1 MNRDLAAEFDRDGFV
16 IVPHLFSRAE
26 MAQTKAA
33 IASVLCETGDHGGV
47 FVGLSARDEVC
58 RALHRDPR
66 ILDILAT
73 IWAPDI
79 EFLSD
84 KIVYKSARTDYASPW
99 HQDWPYWHGAHK
111 ISVWLALDDATI
123 QNGCM
128 KLLPGSHRHVETH
141 DAGPTVAGTF
151 GNSVRP
157 ETVEEAQA
165 VTAAVEA
172 GGAVFFHDLAL
183 HASHPNASGA
193 DRWAWIG
200 TYRDAKADD
209 LEYDWA
215 VARATV
221 RGSR

>member
-1 MNRDLAAEFDRDGFV
+1 MNRDLAAEFERDGFV
-16 IVPHLFSRAE
+16 IVPHLFTRAE
-26 MAQTKAA
+26 MAPIKEA
-33 IASVLCETGDHGGV
+33 IADVLRDTGDHGGV
-47 FVGLSARDEVC
+47 FVGLSARDAAC
-58 RALHRDPR
+58 QALHKDPR
-66 ILDILAT
+66 LLEILAR
-73 IWAPDI
+73 IWSPDI

-84 KIVYKSARTDYASPW
+84 KIVYKSAKTSYPSPW

-111 ISVWLALDDATI
+111 VSVWLALDDATAE
-123 QNGCM
+123 NGCM

-141 DAGPTVAGTF
+141 DAGPTVEGTF
-151 GNSVRP
+151 GNSVRTEIVP
-157 ETVEEAQA
+157 EAVA

-172 GGAVFFHDLAL
+172 GGAVFFHDLTL

-209 LEYDWA
+209 LTYDWA
-215 VARATV
+215 VARAVV